1 MNPNPAIAQQSKISA
16 FSSTFERVFGKSSV
30 PIEARALML
39 FVVMLETVAVSLL
52 YFFPDYSSIYW
63 PWVVSHPR
71 SAMLIS
77 APYIGGLVYYLPG
90 LFAKD
95 WDTVK
100 GGVAGLIIFS
110 VVLLVPNI
118 VHWGLFRPYHPITL
132 VWFAVY
138 YALPLFVPVINRIAN
153 ATPLTISADAK
164 RISPLLNR
172 WLVVR
177 GGIYGALAILGLVF
191 AESITPLWPWA
202 IQPIDLRV
210 FMAAV
215 ATVGLAGLLALT
227 SDRLWQRH
235 RLGAMSTGIMGLA
248 LLIALFINPTPY
260 NWAAPLGIPLL
271 ILYLDWVITSGLMV
285 FRYER

>member
-1 MNPNPAIAQQSKISA
+1 MKANSAIADEAKTLSLSA
-16 FSSTFERVFGKSSV
+16 MFNRFFGESSV

-39 FVVMLETVAVSLL
+39 FVVTLETVAVSIL
-52 YFFPDYSSIYW
+52 YFFPDYSAIYW
-63 PWVVSHPR
+63 PWVVSNPR

-95 WDTVK
+95 WETVQ
-100 GGVAGLIIFS
+100 GGVAGLIVFS

-118 VHWGLFRPYHPITL
+118 LHWGLFRPYHPITL

-138 YALPLFVPVINRIAN
+138 YVLPLFVPIIFRIVRAQ
-153 ATPLTISADAK
+153 PRLADAK
-164 RISPLLNR
+164 RIAASLNT
-172 WLVVR
+172 WLIIR
-177 GGIYGALAILGLVF
+177 GAIYVALAVVGLTF
-191 AESITPLWPWA
+191 AESIVSLWPWA

-235 RLGAMSTGIMGLA
+235 RLGAMSTGIMGAALFIA
-248 LLIALFINPTPY
+248 LLINPTPY
-260 NWAAPLGIPLL
+260 NWAAPLGIALP
-271 ILYLDWVITSGLMV
+271 IVFLDWVITSGLMV
-285 FRYER
+285 LRYEKS